1 MNRISLSRLTRVVAV
16 ATLSLGP
23 VVLVSAGTASAAAWP
38 ACTGTTFT
46 SSCVY
51 TVPGN
56 GTLNVTA
63 DGASGGLGVGSTGVG
78 GSGAHVETSINV
90 TSGEELLI
98 IVGGFGFSSTSNTGA
113 FGGNFG
119 GGTGGNGNYTGVGG
133 GGGGGGLSGIFNSL
147 SVSQGSALVVAGG
160 GGASCYDEVGGNAGN
175 ADGSGNAGQG
185 TLSATDGGGGGG
197 ATQSAG
203 GAAGLVAT
211 TGSGTSGTAGTAMHG
226 GDGGSTNDGG
236 SGGGCGG
243 GGGYFGGGG
252 GGPDNSGNTGAGGAG
267 SSYVSPDVETSAG
280 ATTYSVSTLADGQ
293 VTLAFSPIVI
303 SPPPTT
309 TPKLPFTGVNT
320 GVPLALAAGLV
331 AGGGILVLLGR
342 RRYNH

>member
-1 MNRISLSRLTRVVAV
+1 MNRISLSRVTRLAAV
-16 ATLSLGP
+16 ATLTLGP

-38 ACTGTTFT
+38 ACSGTTFT

-56 GTLNVTA
+56 GTLDVTA

-78 GSGAHVETSINV
+78 GSGAHVETTINV
-90 TSGEELLI
+90 TSGEQLLI
-98 IVGGFGFSSTSNTGA
+98 VVGASGLSSTTDTGAAGGNYGGGVGGD
-113 FGGNFG
+113 GNFS
-119 GGTGGNGNYTGVGG
+119 GTGG
-133 GGGGGGLSGIFNSL
+133 GGGGGGLTGIFSSL
-147 SVSQGSALVVAGG
+147 SISQSSALVIAGG
-160 GGASCYDEVGGNAGN
+160 GGGSCYDEIGGNAGN

-185 TLSATDGGGGGG
+185 TQSTVDGGGGGG

-203 GAAGLVAT
+203 GSAGLKAT
-211 TGSGTSGTAGTAMHG
+211 TSSGTSGSAGTALHG
-226 GDGGSTNDGG
+226 GFGGATNDGS

-252 GGPDNSGNTGAGGAG
+252 GGPDNDSNTGAGGAG
-267 SSYVSPDVETSAG
+267 SSYVSPDVVTSDG

-320 GVPLALAAGLV
+320 GAPLALAAGLV

-342 RRYNH
+342 RRHSH